1 MENIYKARWEDKR
14 DERVSGEMK
23 GGNTEPDDWMNSIQ
37 RERESL
43 LHIPMSEF
51 FCCRPLDCLYSI
63 KILLLLTCTGVGGEI
78 DEQSSLLQM
87 TCHERTPRETLLV
100 TPHYIPSWTVK
111 SYRVRFCFRR
121 DRTCSSIFLCE
132 PVLLLTKRKQHR
144 RRKYFYLNENIIT
157 III

>member
-1 MENIYKARWEDKR
+1 MRCFYYTLSNFLQINIKYLNEIVLFNRIESSWKWIMENMYKARWEDKR

-111 SYRVRFCFRR
+111 SCAVLF
-121 DRTCSSIFLCE
+121 SSW
-132 PVLLLTKRKQHR
+132 
-144 RRKYFYLNENIIT
+144 
-157 III
+157 

>member
-1 MENIYKARWEDKR
+1 MRCFYYTLSNFLQINIKYVNEIVLFNRIESSWKWIMENMYKARWEDKR

-111 SYRVRFCFRR
+111 SCAVLF
-121 DRTCSSIFLCE
+121 SSW
-132 PVLLLTKRKQHR
+132 
-144 RRKYFYLNENIIT
+144 
-157 III
+157 

>member
-1 MENIYKARWEDKR
+1 MGRQKRWKSKWR
-14 DERVSGEMK
+14 DEGRQHGTWWLDEQY
-23 GGNTEPDDWMNSIQ
+23 TE

-111 SYRVRFCFRR
+111 SYRARSCFRR
-121 DRTCSSIFLCE
+121 GRTCSFIFLCE

>member
-1 MENIYKARWEDKR
+1 MENMYKARWEDKR

-37 RERESL
+37 RERERESL
-43 LHIPMSEF
+43 LHTPMSEF

-111 SYRVRFCFRR
+111 SCAVLF
-121 DRTCSSIFLCE
+121 SS
-132 PVLLLTKRKQHR
+132 
-144 RRKYFYLNENIIT
+144 
-157 III
+157 

>member
-1 MENIYKARWEDKR
+1 MENMYKARWEDKR

-111 SYRVRFCFRR
+111 SYRARSCFRR
-121 DRTCSSIFLCE
+121 GRTCSFIFLCE

>member
-1 MENIYKARWEDKR
+1 MRCFYYTLSNFLQINIKYVNEIVLFNRIESSWKWIMENMYKARWEDKR

-111 SYRVRFCFRR
+111 SCVVLF
-121 DRTCSSIFLCE
+121 SSW
-132 PVLLLTKRKQHR
+132 
-144 RRKYFYLNENIIT
+144 
-157 III
+157 

>member
-1 MENIYKARWEDKR
+1 MGRQKRWKSKWR
-14 DERVSGEMK
+14 DEGRQH
-23 GGNTEPDDWMNSIQ
+23 DDWINRIQ
-37 RERESL
+37 RKRERESL

-78 DEQSSLLQM
+78 DEQSSLQM
-87 TCHERTPRETLLV
+87 TCHEERTPRETLLV

-111 SYRVRFCFRR
+111 SYRTLF
-121 DRTCSSIFLCE
+121 DIFVQWWL
-132 PVLLLTKRKQHR
+132 PLTKRKQHR

-157 III
+157 I